1 MKSRTGL
8 SHDDL
13 DRLRMIAKSRSS
25 GKVKKSYLQP
35 SNDGLTGLQ
44 MYDLRGPAE
53 RFNPKY
59 SILRN
64 SIPRRQS
71 PHGTTGVHWKAITSV
86 NGNGVNGVG
95 MTVLPGVSE
104 GNRGAVIPHT
114 TADYSAYFAGLGY
127 ENFNTFESKY
137 ATEGYLDVE
146 ATSRLDA
153 LESLMNAEEMV
164 ILGGNQSLA
173 FGTAP
178 TPVATIVTA
187 GGALTA
193 QAWIFYVVALTLEG
207 KYLSTVA
214 GGVSTTFNRTNA
226 DGSVDAMKG
235 GSSARS
241 LGSATVTSAGAN
253 SILVNWA
260 SVPGAAAYAV
270 YAGLFSAGT
279 AAVLAAIVEVNEYL
293 MIADPTGTQAASSII
308 ADNSINPLNFD
319 GIITQLAKP
328 GSGAT
333 IVSLDGDAI
342 TVNGSGTIDEF
353 DEMFRLMWDSSYSGP
368 SRFIVNANTRVA
380 LSKAIMAAGL
390 TSANIQVSVV
400 IGAGGVKTGI
410 MIESILNPYTG
421 EYIPFV
427 NHPLMPKGMV
437 IAECEKLPYS
447 LNGIRRPWIIE
458 TRQEYY
464 SIKWPYRSRRDE
476 IGYYVDEALIGSIP
490 FAHGL
495 IQNILVP

>member
-8 SHDDL
+8 PQDQL
-13 DRLRMIAKSRSS
+13 DKLRAIAKNR
-25 GKVKKSYLQP
+25 GNGRVKKSYLEP

-64 SIPRRQS
+64 SIPRKQS

-86 NGNGVNGVG
+86 NGNGINGIG
-95 MTVLPGVSE
+95 MTVAPGVSE

-127 ENFNTFESKY
+127 ENFNTFEAKY
-137 ATEGYLDVE
+137 GTAGYFDVE

-164 ILGGNQSLA
+164 ILAGNQSLA
-173 FGTAP
+173 FGVAP

-193 QAWIFYVVALTLEG
+193 QAWIFYVVALTYEG
-207 KYLSTVA
+207 KMLSSVA
-214 GGVSTTFNRTNA
+214 GGVATTYNRTNA
-226 DGSVDAMKG
+226 DSSVDAMKG
-235 GSSARS
+235 GSSNKS

-270 YAGLFSAGT
+270 YAGTFASGT
-279 AAVLAAIVEVNEYL
+279 AAVLAAIVDVNEYL
-293 MIADPTGTQAASSII
+293 MVANPTGTQAASAIT

-333 IVSLDGDAI
+333 LISLDGSAI

-353 DEMFRLMWDSSYSGP
+353 DEMFRLMWEASYSGP
-368 SRFIVNANTRVA
+368 TRFIVNAVTRVA

-427 NHPLMPKGMV
+427 NHPYMPKGMA

-464 SIKWPYRSRRDE
+464 AIPWALRSRRTE
-476 IGYYVDEALIGSIP
+476 IGYYVDEALMGSIP

-495 IQNILVP
+495 IQNILV

>member
-8 SHDDL
+8 SYDDL
-13 DRLRMIAKSRSS
+13 DRLRIIASQRA
-25 GKVKKSYLQP
+25 GKRVRKAYTEP

-53 RFNPKY
+53 RLNPVI

-71 PHGTTGVHWKAITSV
+71 PRGSTGIHWKAIT
-86 NGNGVNGVG
+86 GVN
-95 MTVLPGVSE
+95 TANVLPGVSE
-104 GNRGAVIPHT
+104 GNRGAVINHT
-114 TADYSAYFAGLGY
+114 EADYTQYFAGLGY
-127 ENFNTFESKY
+127 ENFNNFEAKY
-137 ATEGYLDVE
+137 ATAGYVDVE
-146 ATSRLDA
+146 ALARLDA
-153 LESLMNAEEMV
+153 LESLMNGEERV
-164 ILGGNQSLA
+164 LLGGNQSIS
-173 FGTAP
+173 FGVAP
-178 TPVATIVTA
+178 TPSAVIIAT

-207 KYLSTVA
+207 KQLATVS
-214 GGVSTTFNRTNA
+214 GGVATTFNRTNA

-235 GSSARS
+235 GSSNKS

-253 SILVNWA
+253 SILVTWD
-260 SVPGAAAYAV
+260 SVPGAAGYAV

-279 AAVLAAIVEVNEYL
+279 AAVLAAIVDVNEFL
-293 MIADPTGTQAASSII
+293 MVADPTGTQAASAII
-308 ADNSINPLNFD
+308 ADNSINPLAFD

-333 IVSLDGDAI
+333 IISLDGASI

-353 DEMFRLMWDSSYSGP
+353 DAMFSTMWDATFSGP
-368 SRFIVNANTRVA
+368 TRFIVNANTRVA
-380 LSKAIMAAGL
+380 LSKAVMAAGIA
-390 TSANIQVSVV
+390 SASIQVTVQ

-410 MIESILNPYTG
+410 QIESILNPYTG
-421 EYIPFV
+421 AYIPFV
-427 NHPLMPKGMV
+427 NHPFMPAGMV
-437 IAECEKLPYS
+437 IAECERLPYS
-447 LNGIRRPWIIE
+447 LNGIRRPWIVE

-476 IGYYVDEALIGSIP
+476 FGVYVDEGLIGSIP

-495 IQNILVP
+495 IQNIDISG